1 MAKGKAS
8 EWLDDDKLLLLQG
21 WARDGLSDE
30 QIAENM
36 GISVRTLYRWKNE
49 YWQICHA

>member
-1 MAKGKAS
+1 MAKGKAND
-8 EWLDDDKLLLLQG
+8 WLDENKLLLLQG
-21 WARDGLSDE
+21 WARDGLPDE

-49 YWQICHA
+49 YW